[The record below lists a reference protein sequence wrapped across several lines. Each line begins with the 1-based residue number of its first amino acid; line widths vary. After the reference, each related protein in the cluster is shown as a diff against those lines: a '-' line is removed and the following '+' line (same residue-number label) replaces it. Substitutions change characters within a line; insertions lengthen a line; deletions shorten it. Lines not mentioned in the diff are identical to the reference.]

1 MVRETERGW
10 VMSITV
16 SSAAS
21 RRHISQLNLRFSAV
35 YEKLFPYVSRF
46 LLIMN
51 IYLLSQAIRASYC
64 SNSSH
69 SGSSIEKTE
78 CCIKMLF
85 SSRRAG
91 EVVLLCIDSC
101 CLSILAITKQHY
113 NLRLSNERIV

>member
-21 RRHISQLNLRFSAV
+21 RRHISRPNLRFSAV
-35 YEKLFPYVSRF
+35 YEKLFLYVSRF
-46 LLIMN
+46 SLMMN
-51 IYLLSQAIRASYC
+51 IYLLSQAITASY
-64 SNSSH
+64 SSH
-69 SGSSIEKTE
+69 SGSSIAKTE
-78 CCIKMLF
+78 CCIEMLF
-85 SSRRAG
+85 SSRGAG

-101 CLSILAITKQHY
+101 CLSILAITNPHY